1 MRHPLNGTFL
11 WRGHRAIGGVGTACL
26 LALVLGPPARA
37 QQQPSALE
45 MLGKAQSQTERQ
57 AVEDLINKLQ
67 GRSGTG
73 PSPPA
78 SATAP
83 KLPAPA
89 ATDASASAS
98 GALPPAKTPA
108 NVAPEPVPANAPA
121 VTATPAVPQV
131 PPMDAAASATTPPSV
146 PSTMVAIEPSLPSAD
161 IFVYFDFGS
170 VAVDP
175 KAAEALSALG
185 RALSDARLAKSI
197 FLIAGHTDAKGKP
210 DYNLDLSQ
218 RRAEAVRQHLVA
230 TYGLA
235 PTRLVALGFGDTRLK
250 DPQQPQSEVNR
261 RVQVV
266 NVTAY
271 AQP

>member
-1 MRHPLNGTFL
+1 MRHPLKGTIMWL
-11 WRGHRAIGGVGTACL
+11 GLRAIGGIGSACL
-26 LALVLGPPARA
+26 LASAFGSPAQA

-45 MLGKAQSQTERQ
+45 LLGKAQSQTERQ

-67 GRSGTG
+67 GRSGAG
-73 PSPPA
+73 LPPPA

-83 KLPAPA
+83 TRPAPA
-89 ATDASASAS
+89 ATDTSASTNSAS
-98 GALPPAKTPA
+98 PPAKPPA
-108 NVAPEPVPANAPA
+108 NGAPDQVPATAPA
-121 VTATPAVPQV
+121 VTATPVVPLAIPMEAAV
-131 PPMDAAASATTPPSV
+131 SATTPPSV
-146 PSTMVAIEPSLPSAD
+146 PNAMIAVEPSLPSAD

-185 RALSDARLAKSI
+185 SALSDARLAKSI

-218 RRAEAVRQHLVA
+218 RRAEAVRQHLIT

-235 PTRLVALGFGDTRLK
+235 PSRLVALGFGDTRLK

-266 NVTAY
+266 NVTTF